1 MRFFCYKY
9 ECNALGPKGK
19 VLLCCHI
26 VQVNFHHD
34 LSHISK
40 IKIKSIHVGGKLMSW
55 ERN

>member
-1 MRFFCYKY
+1 M
-9 ECNALGPKGK
+9 NVMPLGPKGR

-40 IKIKSIHVGGKLMSW
+40 LFFFLSMWVDNVMGKELGIYISK
-55 ERN
+55 R